1 MTHSFFCEGSWS
13 ITQTFSTLRFDF
25 SEYLISL
32 NTSASSVVDDIFL
45 ARRSVLVE
53 IVREC
58 LGSEDQDA
66 STWATQIGNI
76 SVRPGGARSIGA

>member
-1 MTHSFFCEGSWS
+1 MTHSFFCEGSLS
-13 ITQTFSTLRFDF
+13 ITQTFSALRFDL

-45 ARRSVLVE
+45 ARLFVLVE
-53 IVREC
+53 IIRKC

-76 SVRPGGARSIGA
+76 SARPVGAKSIAA